1 MKKSSEIKTVESK
14 ARLSESMIE
23 DHINSMHHPEKC
35 INENVLSKNF
45 ENINWCCEHSSLKGI
60 VEISFSGSQNNV
72 LKHLSIPV
80 TTGFWVVCTKGGN
93 SNYKLTWSCSL
104 S

>member
-1 MKKSSEIKTVESK
+1 MKKTSEIKTVESK

-23 DHINSMHHPEKC
+23 DHINNMHHPDKS
-35 INENVLSKNF
+35 INENVLSENF
-45 ENINWCCEHSSLKGI
+45 ENINWCSEHSTVEGT
-60 VEISFSGSQNNV
+60 VEISFSAGDKG

-80 TTGFWVVCTKGGN
+80 ATEFLVICTKEKETD
-93 SNYKLTWSCSL
+93 YKVTWSCSL